1 MDPGTITFGVLS
13 TVLGISGYGAA
24 KATAN
29 QDEELQ
35 RQVNMRIKDAVAAT
49 ETKLKD
55 AEEARKRSEAEVAR
69 ITAELELLKSAK
81 STSAEPTP
89 AVPEPAVPEPPV
101 TPEPPKNF
109 MSKFFNFKKKKQTSV
124 PAPAPIPPVT
134 PSPEPTPSP
143 LQPIPEPTPTPA
155 PEPEPKEAEMRPD
168 QPDEKVMRDDECKNV
183 LDGLEI
189 KSRRDFKKWAKTNH
203 PDKGGD
209 SAVFQRVN
217 ECVIRMF
224 PSGGLRK
231 KKLRTRRHVKQNVR
245 RSRSGKNRS
254 DSPYSNTR

>member
-13 TVLGISGYGAA
+13 TVLGISGYGAV

-49 ETKLKD
+49 ESKLKM

-69 ITAELELLKSAK
+69 ITAELEVLRSAK
-81 STSAEPTP
+81 STSPDPT
-89 AVPEPAVPEPPV
+89 VPEPTVPKPTV
-101 TPEPPKNF
+101 
-109 MSKFFNFKKKKQTSV
+109 
-124 PAPAPIPPVT
+124 
-134 PSPEPTPSP
+134 PEPTPEPTPEPP
-143 LQPIPEPTPTPA
+143 LQPIPEPVLEGQSE
-155 PEPEPKEAEMRPD
+155 PEPEAKMRPD
-168 QPDEKVMRDDECKNV
+168 QPDEKIMRDDECKNV

-189 KSRRDFKKWAKTNH
+189 KSRRDFKKWARTNH

-209 SAVFQRVN
+209 SALFQRVN
-217 ECVIRMF
+217 ECVLRIF
-224 PSGGLRK
+224 PTGGLRK

-245 RSRSGKNRS
+245 RSRSSKNRP
-254 DSPYSNTR
+254 DGAY

>member
-13 TVLGISGYGAA
+13 TVLGISGYGAV

-49 ETKLKD
+49 ESKLKM

-69 ITAELELLKSAK
+69 ITAELEVLRSAK
-81 STSAEPTP
+81 STSPEPT
-89 AVPEPAVPEPPV
+89 VPEPTVPKPTV
-101 TPEPPKNF
+101 
-109 MSKFFNFKKKKQTSV
+109 
-124 PAPAPIPPVT
+124 
-134 PSPEPTPSP
+134 PEPTPEPP
-143 LQPIPEPTPTPA
+143 LQPIPEPVLEGQSE
-155 PEPEPKEAEMRPD
+155 PEPEAKMRPD
-168 QPDEKVMRDDECKNV
+168 QPDEKIMRDDECKNV

-189 KSRRDFKKWAKTNH
+189 KSRRDFKKWARTNH

-209 SAVFQRVN
+209 SALFQRVN
-217 ECVIRMF
+217 ECVLRIF
-224 PSGGLRK
+224 PTGGLRK

-245 RSRSGKNRS
+245 RSRSSKNRT
-254 DSPYSNTR
+254 DGAY